1 MKLFENYW
9 ISRNEPCPCGSGRK
23 YGMCCKGKDNQA
35 SLDMDRSL
43 DGQLLELLRRP
54 VTRVCIHPDQAGCKG
69 MVRNSRPLQAE
80 GVMELLAG
88 ADKQVYVMDRDV
100 EPRVIRFEDDEP
112 IVLTDFVKV
121 PVKNAVTEAFF
132 CERHAS
138 TFSLLGKGRF
148 DPESREEVFLY
159 AYRAFATEYAKQ
171 LTVLRSFQRNFKQ
184 RPFLFRLPRLITL
197 YRATQKAI
205 GELEPVKA
213 VFDQELLKKTY
224 GGLAT
229 CAVSLEGSMAFAVYA
244 YRPPDYDMDGAKILH
259 TAKNGPARRLSIT
272 AFPEKG
278 RSWVRRIGR
287 STGSC
292 SGNWPARRRRRCGS
306 ISPASCRC
314 TRRIWSSAPD
324 SGRSGARRPG
334 WRLPSTPISRR
345 I

>member
-112 IVLTDFVKV
+112 IVLTDFVKT

-132 CERHAS
+132 CERHAPA
-138 TFSLLGKGRF
+138 FSLLGKGRF

-213 VFDQELLKKTY
+213 VFDQELLKKTDRKS
-224 GGLAT
+224 T
-229 CAVSLEGSMAFAVYA
+229 
-244 YRPPDYDMDGAKILH
+244 
-259 TAKNGPARRLSIT
+259 RL
-272 AFPEKG
+272 
-278 RSWVRRIGR
+278 
-287 STGSC
+287 
-292 SGNWPARRRRRCGS
+292 N
-306 ISPASCRC
+306 
-314 TRRIWSSAPD
+314 SSH
-324 SGRSGARRPG
+324 
-334 WRLPSTPISRR
+334 
-345 I
+345 